1 MPIDLASV
9 SWLYVL
15 VLAVFVFVVTGIA
28 NLLSFNN
35 RAYAAVLSAV
45 LFAAIFIFW
54 TYYPH
59 NLPLPTGL
67 TAQKAGPAP
76 TAAPAA
82 PVIQER
88 PRNPVTTISPPR

>member
-15 VLAVFVFVVTGIA
+15 VLTVFVFVATGIA

-35 RAYAAVLSAV
+35 RVYAAVLSAV
-45 LFAAIFIFW
+45 LFAGIFIFW

-59 NLPLPTGL
+59 GLPLPTAL
-67 TAQKAGPAP
+67 TVQKAPP
-76 TAAPAA
+76 VTAAPA

>member
-15 VLAVFVFVVTGIA
+15 VLTVFVFVATGIA
-28 NLLSFNN
+28 NLLSFNS
-35 RAYAAVLSAV
+35 RGYAAVLSAV
-45 LFAAIFIFW
+45 LFATIFIFW

-59 NLPLPTGL
+59 GLPLPTAL
-67 TAQKAGPAP
+67 TAQKAAPAS
-76 TAAPAA
+76 TAAPA